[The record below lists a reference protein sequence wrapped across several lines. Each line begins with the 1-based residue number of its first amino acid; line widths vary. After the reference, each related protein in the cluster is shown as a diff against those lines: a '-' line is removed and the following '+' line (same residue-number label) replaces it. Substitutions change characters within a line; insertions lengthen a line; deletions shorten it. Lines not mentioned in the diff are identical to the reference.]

1 MDKKD
6 KLHHLNPPFH
16 AYKGDNPYIFVS
28 YAHIDADRVFPEL
41 QRFYNQGYPIW
52 YDEGIGPASEW
63 PKEIED
69 ALLKSCLFVVFI
81 SRNAVESKNVRDEI
95 NLAIDEEIPII
106 AIYLEETELKYG
118 LKLRLS
124 SIQGIF
130 KFSMSV
136 DEYVFKYT
144 TAFKSKGGFE
154 PSKKSKIGYE
164 TQFPPI
170 TQPEIRNELKHT
182 TITPITE
189 LEKYDNIVLKSIGDF
204 ILKNNIP
211 SLSFEDIV
219 KSTKEFN
226 LTNENVAG
234 SIEFLKELNY
244 IQYTPILSGH
254 PVNIRFTYHGV
265 ILYCKYYV
273 DNFKYLIKKIYSV
286 IINDNL
292 RTSSQII
299 EKTKIERMIVNGI
312 LDCLDDKHYI
322 KITKTMDG
330 TFIIHKIS
338 EKGKRYMKKLLN
350 DK

>member
-6 KLHHLNPPFH
+6 KLHHTNPPFH

-41 QRFYNQGYPIW
+41 KRFHNQGYPIW
-52 YDEGIGPASEW
+52 YDDGIGPANEW
-63 PKEIED
+63 PKEIEE
-69 ALLKSCLFVVFI
+69 ALLKSSLFVVFI
-81 SRNAVESKNVRDEI
+81 SGNAVESKNVRNEI
-95 NLAIDEEIPII
+95 NLAIDEEIPVI
-106 AIYLEETELKYG
+106 AIYLEETELKHG

-124 SIQGIF
+124 SIQSIF
-130 KFSMSV
+130 KFLMPV
-136 DEYVFKYT
+136 EEYVFKYT
-144 TAFKSKGGFE
+144 SAFKSEGGFE
-154 PSKKSKIGYE
+154 SSKKSEIRNE
-164 TQFPPI
+164 TQFHPI

-182 TITPITE
+182 TITPFTE

-204 ILKNNIP
+204 ILKNNIL

-234 SIEFLKELNY
+234 SIEFLNDLNY
-244 IQYTPILSGH
+244 IQYTPLLSGH
-254 PVNIRFTYHGV
+254 PVNIRFTYQGI

-273 DNFKYLIKKIYSV
+273 DNFKYLVRKIYSG

-292 RTSSQII
+292 RTNNQII

-312 LDCLDDKHYI
+312 FDCLEDQHYI

-338 EKGKRYMKKLLN
+338 ENGKRYMKKLLR
-350 DK
+350 